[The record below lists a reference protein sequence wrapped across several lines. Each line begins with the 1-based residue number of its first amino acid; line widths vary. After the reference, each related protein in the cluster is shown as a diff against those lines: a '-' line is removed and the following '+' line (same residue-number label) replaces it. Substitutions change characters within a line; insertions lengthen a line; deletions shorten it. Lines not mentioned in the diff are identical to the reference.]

1 MSIFPDPS
9 SPMSMAIA
17 EHYEARDLAV
27 RKLIEMHNDGYDIS
41 NREIFNSVL
50 ARYGLLE
57 DGFCSEEE
65 YIIQAVGRRI
75 L

>member
-1 MSIFPDPS
+1 
-9 SPMSMAIA
+9 MAIA

-27 RKLIEMHNDGYDIS
+27 RKLIEMYHDGYDIS
-41 NREIFNSVL
+41 DREIFNSVL

-65 YIIQAVGRRI
+65 YIIQEVGRRI